1 MIYELKDTAKVKDL
15 FAGWEETLI
24 YSCLQGVMGKIYV
37 TDSIDPHSACIFVGC
52 FAFYAGVP
60 DGELLEYKLADF
72 TILVPYDNDWQALIE
87 KCYPDAR
94 KTVRYAIKKD
104 THFNIEKLK
113 ALEKLLPDGYEMQKI
128 DGRLYDECLKE
139 PFTADFVSSFENKQA
154 FLKNGLGFVIVKD
167 NKIVAGASSY
177 SRYREGIEIEVD
189 TAKDERRKNLAT
201 AVCAHLVIE
210 CLDIGLYPSWD
221 AQNPISV
228 HLAEKLG
235 YEFSH
240 EYVVYEL
247 ECN

>member
-1 MIYELKDTAKVKDL
+1 MIYEVKYTEKVKDL

-24 YSCLQGVMGKIYV
+24 YSCLQGVMGKVYV
-37 TDSIDPHSACIFVGC
+37 TDDIAPNSACAFVGC

-60 DGELLEYKLADF
+60 DRELLEHKLADF
-72 TILVPYDNDWQALIE
+72 MILVPHDSAWQMLIE

-104 THFNIEKLK
+104 THFDIVKLK
-113 ALEKLLPDGYEMQKI
+113 AFEKLLPDGYEIKKI
-128 DGRLYDECLKE
+128 DDRLYDECLNE
-139 PFTADFVSSFENKQA
+139 SFAVDFVSSFENKQA
-154 FLKNGLGFVIVKD
+154 FRKNGLGFAVVKD
-167 NKIVAGASSY
+167 NRIVAGASSY

-201 AVCAHLVIE
+201 AVCAHLIIE